1 MDSSFDETDVINS
14 GKVDVDRVER
24 VVLPNGNARWISS
37 TRAPIRDGRAA
48 ITGLM
53 VIARD
58 ITRRKRIEE
67 ESRIA
72 GQRLKR
78 VLDLAGEAIIALDDK
93 LRIIVFNQQA
103 EETFG
108 YTAAEALGQH
118 LNMLLPPHAIEQ
130 HNRNVLE
137 FRNSPEDRKQ
147 MDAPGR
153 VKGRR
158 KSGEEFPV
166 EASPA

>member
-1 MDSSFDETDVINS
+1 VDSSFDEVDVINS

-24 VVLPNGNARWISS
+24 VVLRNGNARWISS
-37 TRAPIRDGRAA
+37 TRAPIRDGRSA

-72 GQRLKR
+72 GQRLKQ

-103 EETFG
+103 EEPSATLQRRHWVSIS
-108 YTAAEALGQH
+108 YAAA
-118 LNMLLPPHAIEQ
+118 AT
-130 HNRNVLE
+130 R
-137 FRNSPEDRKQ
+137 DRAAQ
-147 MDAPGR
+147 SQRPRISQFA
-153 VKGRR
+153 
-158 KSGEEFPV
+158 
-166 EASPA
+166 